1 MGSKTYDGVRFI
13 AWSLDHDPPHVHGRY
28 AGVELIV
35 ELNVLDR
42 VVTVADRKKNPK
54 PRNAKRSD
62 VAYILTSAAK
72 YFDELVKLWEE
83 A

>member
-1 MGSKTYDGVRFI
+1 VGSKTFDGVRFI

-35 ELNVLDR
+35 ELKIAER
-42 VVTVADRKKNPK
+42 TAAVANRQRNPK
-54 PRNAKRSD
+54 PHNAKKSD
-62 VAYILTSAAK
+62 VAYILKAAAVH
-72 YFDELVKLWEE
+72 FDELVKLWEE

>member
-1 MGSKTYDGVRFI
+1 MGSKTYDGVRFV

-28 AGVELIV
+28 ASVELIV

-42 VVTVADRKKNPK
+42 IAKVAERKKNPK
-54 PRNAKRSD
+54 PRNAKKSD
-62 VAYILTSAAK
+62 VAYILNTAAK